1 MENPHGTHGSTPNF
15 SASLR
20 LGRCPGD
27 VDEVAVETVVDEVTV
42 VFFLVKK
49 KVVFLAS
56 KLGDRHSYPLVNS
69 PKKLMG
75 KSPCY

>member
-49 KVVFLAS
+49 KSGFFGI
-56 KLGDRHSYPLVNS
+56 KIGR
-69 PKKLMG
+69 
-75 KSPCY
+75 

>member
-42 VFFLVKK
+42 VFFW
-49 KVVFLAS
+49 
-56 KLGDRHSYPLVNS
+56 
-69 PKKLMG
+69 
-75 KSPCY
+75 